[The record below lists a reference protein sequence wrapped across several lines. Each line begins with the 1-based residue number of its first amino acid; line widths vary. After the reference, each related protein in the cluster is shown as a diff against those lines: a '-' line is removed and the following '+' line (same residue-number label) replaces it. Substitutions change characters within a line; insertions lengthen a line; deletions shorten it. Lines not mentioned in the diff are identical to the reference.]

1 MPQVVAKEAA
11 ASVLESPLIQKHKKY
26 TEHEVPKICVKMK
39 DNFIKVS
46 LKKPRNIGVLTFH
59 QVVDSS
65 IIASLMD
72 LKPVLKALNDLFA
85 SQFHEMNAQLTKLKT
100 AQKDQVY
107 VMIALTD
114 QVLQMAGTL
123 FMRIRIPEHHLY
135 QHWLR
140 LI

>member
-39 DNFIKVS
+39 DNFIK
-46 LKKPRNIGVLTFH
+46 
-59 QVVDSS
+59 VVDSS